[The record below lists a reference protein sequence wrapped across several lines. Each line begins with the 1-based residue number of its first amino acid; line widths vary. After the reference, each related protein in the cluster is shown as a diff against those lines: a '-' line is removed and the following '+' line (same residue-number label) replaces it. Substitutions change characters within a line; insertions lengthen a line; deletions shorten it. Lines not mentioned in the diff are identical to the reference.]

1 MLKNQQSSNFKARIR
16 AEKIG
21 SSVVIVNFGS
31 WELTLREA
39 IFSLLIVGAMV
50 GVGFLIAGKI
60 EQSVHAEQLKY
71 RRAVQID
78 KDPSQFSWAL
88 RTDVG
93 DAFIEGHLKT
103 IDPVSH
109 DLLEGK
115 WMKLSASYQKYQMHT
130 RTVTYTSTDSKGRA
144 RTKTRVET
152 YWSWDTY
159 ETESFS
165 ASQAEFLGEKIYLD
179 DIDICGAWRDE
190 KVVKTGHH
198 KRVVFYVLPT
208 DYDGTMF
215 TTIQNKRI
223 SKGTPFWVGRDI
235 AEAYKCCIASY
246 SVPIFWVVW
255 IVVTIGAIVGFF
267 VLDNDWLED

>member
-1 MLKNQQSSNFKARIR
+1 MTLLD
-16 AEKIG
+16 
-21 SSVVIVNFGS
+21 FGD
-31 WELTLREA
+31 WTLTLREA
-39 IFSLLIVGAMV
+39 IFAFLIVGTMV
-50 GVGFLIAGKI
+50 AFGFLIAGKI
-60 EQSVHAEQLKY
+60 EQHVHNEQLKY

-115 WMKLSASYQKYQMHT
+115 WMKLSVAHQKYQMHT
-130 RTVTYTSTDSKGRA
+130 RTVTYTTTDSNGRA
-144 RTKTRVET
+144 RTKTKTEA

-179 DIDICGAWRDE
+179 DLDICGASRDE
-190 KVVKTGHH
+190 KIVKTGHH
-198 KRVVFYVLPT
+198 KRVVFHMLPFE
-208 DYDGTMF
+208 YDGTMF
-215 TTIQNKRI
+215 TTIQNKTI

-235 AEAYKCCIASY
+235 ETAYKCCIASY
-246 SVPIFWVVW
+246 SVLMFWIIW
-255 IVVTIGAIVGFF
+255 ILITCGAVVGFF

>member
-1 MLKNQQSSNFKARIR
+1 MLRYQSYHPAPQKKSSRRIVLLDC
-16 AEKIG
+16 ID
-21 SSVVIVNFGS
+21 

-39 IFSLLIVGAMV
+39 IFAFFIVGSMIAL
-50 GVGFLIAGKI
+50 GFLIAGKI
-60 EQSVHAEQLKY
+60 EQHVHNEQLKY

-78 KDPSQFSWAL
+78 KDPNQFSWAL

-103 IDPVSH
+103 LDPVSH

-115 WMKLSASYQKYQMHT
+115 WMKLSAAHQKYQMHT
-130 RTVTYTSTDSKGRA
+130 RTVTYTTTDSKGRA
-144 RTKTRVET
+144 HTKTRVET

-179 DIDICGAWRDE
+179 DLDICGAWRDE
-190 KVVKTGHH
+190 KVVKTGYH
-198 KRVVFYVLPT
+198 KRVVFSMLPT

-215 TTIQNKRI
+215 TTIKNKRI

-246 SVPIFWVVW
+246 SVSIFWIVW
-255 IVVTIGAIVGFF
+255 IVVTIGAVVGFF
-267 VLDNDWLED
+267 VLDNDWLEA